1 MKKNIINIIMK
12 TGITGIIIAY
22 IFIICKL
29 INLLICVAFRK
40 STCEMFE
47 QLKEIYVNIT
57 KNPIQELVKDLESD
71 YDDLDDE
78 II

>member
-40 STCEMFE
+40 STCEMSE
-47 QLKEIYVNIT
+47 QLKEIYNKFT
-57 KNPIQELVKDLESD
+57 KNPVEDLVKNLD
-71 YDDLDDE
+71 YGDDLNDE